1 MIVSHLKKNPHAI
14 RSIILVFLLL
24 YLFIPVY
31 LVKIRLFPFWFPL
44 VLYAAGITAA
54 SYIYLEVSASIRHIR
69 FLAQNMQEK
78 INILRNENI
87 REDKNRNGLREKIS
101 RYNHL
106 KDIIEKINKNFD
118 LDSTVDNLV
127 SIAFSSIANSRGNC
141 FLYLFDNQERRL
153 TLYKTKKEDKRLII
167 KPKAGDMFDHW
178 VLRHMNCLWVE
189 DAKKDFRFD
198 PEKREDSESRPLG
211 SLISVPLAAG
221 HSLVGILRLDNPLPN
236 FYSLDDLR
244 FLMAIADIGAVALE
258 NNELFE
264 KTKELAIHDGLT
276 GLFAK
281 GYFFDRLKEEC
292 KRGLRQKKI
301 FSLLM
306 IDIDRFKL
314 YNDRFGHPA
323 GDIVLGAISRAI
335 VDFLKEE
342 TALIGRFGGE
352 EFCVILSE
360 RAKEEAVSLAER
372 LRKNIEEQ
380 SIVLRGQE
388 TKVTVSIGVASF
400 LQDARDEA
408 ELVIKADKAMYAA
421 KQGGR
426 NRVSQCS

>member
-1 MIVSHLKKNPHAI
+1 
-14 RSIILVFLLL
+14 
-24 YLFIPVY
+24 
-31 LVKIRLFPFWFPL
+31 
-44 VLYAAGITAA
+44 
-54 SYIYLEVSASIRHIR
+54 
-69 FLAQNMQEK
+69 
-78 INILRNENI
+78 
-87 REDKNRNGLREKIS
+87 
-101 RYNHL
+101 
-106 KDIIEKINKNFD
+106 
-118 LDSTVDNLV
+118 
-127 SIAFSSIANSRGNC
+127 
-141 FLYLFDNQERRL
+141 
-153 TLYKTKKEDKRLII
+153 
-167 KPKAGDMFDHW
+167 
-178 VLRHMNCLWVE
+178 
-189 DAKKDFRFD
+189 
-198 PEKREDSESRPLG
+198 
-211 SLISVPLAAG
+211 
-221 HSLVGILRLDNPLPN
+221 
-236 FYSLDDLR
+236 
-244 FLMAIADIGAVALE
+244 
-258 NNELFE
+258 
-264 KTKELAIHDGLT
+264 
-276 GLFAK
+276 
-281 GYFFDRLKEEC
+281 
-292 KRGLRQKKI
+292 
-301 FSLLM
+301 M